1 MEVNE
6 SISNGAMLVLLLTLG
21 LLPIICPLCS
31 AQIFTYGSNYNYSEV
46 VLPNNSYVHQGENIS
61 QGLCYDLSGVY
72 GWSGILGNWKSE
84 YDYGYTAPDNHNNLN
99 DINYKVVCLDSSKW
113 PVGAWYQIDRITSDT
128 DDYTS
133 DHGNNL
139 AFRVVPYIGES
150 APSSTIEVVHTNI
163 SVQSGDEIVEIPVTY
178 TMEVTAEPT
187 HADIAAKNVTTIT
200 LPTTATPEPTR
211 DPRSTP
217 VPVTPK
223 TPIDVV
229 TPIIALGVILLHR
242 K

>member
-1 MEVNE
+1 
-6 SISNGAMLVLLLTLG
+6 MLVLLLTLG

-72 GWSGILGNWKSE
+72 GWSGILANWKSE

-113 PVGAWYQIDRITSDT
+113 PVGAWYQIDHITSDT

-139 AFRVVPYIGES
+139 AFRVVPYIGEN
-150 APSSTIEVVHTNI
+150 APYSTIEVVHTNI

-187 HADIAAKNVTTIT
+187 QIDIAAKNVTTIT

-223 TPIDVV
+223 TPIDVLIPV
-229 TPIIALGVILLHR
+229 IALGVILLHR